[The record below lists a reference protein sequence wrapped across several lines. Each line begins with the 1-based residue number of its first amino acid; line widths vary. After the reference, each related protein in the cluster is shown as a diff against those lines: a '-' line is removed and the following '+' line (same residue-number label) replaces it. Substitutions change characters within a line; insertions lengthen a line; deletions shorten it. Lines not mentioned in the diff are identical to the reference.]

1 MQTGATNKNAER
13 APSKAKRRI
22 LVAAASLFRRRGY
35 ARSTVRE
42 LADEVGI
49 QSGSLFHHFK
59 SKEEILFALMA
70 EVIDL
75 MDATLK
81 QAIAEAPTTE
91 QKVRALIHNQLTF
104 IHGEHQDS
112 AAVLVYEWESLSP
125 ENQARL
131 LAGRDGYFERW
142 SEVLSLAKKEGL
154 IQVDPVILRQLL
166 LGASVWSANW
176 YDPAGELSLAELEDA
191 VIKLVLPSRA

>member
-1 MQTGATNKNAER
+1 MQTDEDSKTTER

-22 LVAAASLFRRRGY
+22 LVAAARLFRRRGY

-49 QSGSLFHHFK
+49 LSGSLFHHFK

-75 MDATLK
+75 MDSSLE
-81 QAIAEAPTTE
+81 QAIDAAPTTE

-104 IHGEHQDS
+104 IHGEHRDS
-112 AAVLVYEWESLSP
+112 AAVLVYEWDSLSSD
-125 ENQARL
+125 NQARL
-131 LAGRDGYFERW
+131 LARRDSYFKRW
-142 SEVLSLAKKEGL
+142 SDVLARAKAEGL
-154 IQVDPVILRQLL
+154 IQVEPVILRQLL
-166 LGASVWSANW
+166 HGASVWSANW
-176 YDPAGELSLAELEDA
+176 FDPQGDLSLAELEDA
-191 VIKLVLPSRA
+191 ITALVLT